1 MKIFFLVNILVSTL
15 CFNHKGAITAAD
27 LNKLNMVIQITEHL
41 KLSQFEDFKN
51 EGGDFF
57 PRLQFV
63 MRDRNDFEMES
74 GDEYLEDQLK

>member
-15 CFNHKGAITAAD
+15 CFNHKGTITAAD

-41 KLSQFEDFKN
+41 KLAQLEEFKN
-51 EGGDFF
+51 DGEEFF

-63 MRDRNDFEMES
+63 MWDRNDFEMES
-74 GDEYLEDQLK
+74 GD